1 MSSLTPSKFHGKARG
16 AHLLS
21 QYSNSVAIQNFA
33 GVKYWGGGGGGLYII
48 FIVVVSEFFW
58 GGPPCLRP

>member
-21 QYSNSVAIQNFA
+21 QYSNSVAIQKFCWCQ
-33 GVKYWGGGGGGLYII
+33 KLGGGGGVTQYSL
-48 FIVVVSEFFW
+48 
-58 GGPPCLRP
+58 